1 MLLWNGKP
9 LTDPI
14 SPTER
19 IQVTKTG
26 ATASVSDHVVGE
38 EPLEI
43 RIDAGVGLQQLAI
56 TMRTPGADIELGAG
70 FLWTE
75 GLLRTREDLIGIT
88 TCKDKELTPREQ
100 ENVIVARVVPDAPA
114 VSRILERRFTITSAC
129 GVCGS
134 THIEDLRKR
143 GCANVSEPGLSDDA
157 LAKLPDLMR
166 PKQKI
171 FDKTGGLHAAG
182 LFDPNG
188 NLIVVREDVGRHNA
202 VDKVIGYA
210 LMNDLLPLQ
219 GYALAISGR
228 GGFEIIQKAI
238 AAGISAVVAVS
249 APTSLAVETAREFG
263 LTLLG
268 FARNGEATKYS
279 PAPIADLKN

>member
-1 MLLWNGKP
+1 M
-9 LTDPI
+9 TSHEPI
-14 SPTER
+14 SPTQR
-19 IQVTKTG
+19 IQVSKMPSET
-26 ATASVSDHVVGE
+26 SVSDYVVGE

-43 RIDAGVGLQQLAI
+43 RIDGGSGLQQLAI

-70 FLWTE
+70 FLWSE
-75 GLLRTREDLIGIT
+75 GLLRNREDLIGIT
-88 TCKDKELTPREQ
+88 TCKDKELSPREQ
-100 ENVIVARVVPDAPA
+100 ENVIVAQVVPDAPA
-114 VSRILERRFTITSAC
+114 VTRTMERRFTISSAC

-134 THIEDLRKR
+134 THVGDLRER
-143 GCANVSEPGLSDDA
+143 GCENVSAPGLSDHD

-182 LFDPNG
+182 LFDQTG
-188 NLIVVREDVGRHNA
+188 KLIVVREDVGRHNA

-210 LMNDLLPLQ
+210 LMHDLLPLS
-219 GYALAISGR
+219 GYSLAISGR

-238 AAGISAVVAVS
+238 SAGISAVVAVS

-268 FARNGEATKYS
+268 FTRNGTATKYS
-279 PAPIADLKN
+279 PAP

>member
-1 MLLWNGKP
+1 
-9 LTDPI
+9 LTSQEPI
-14 SPTER
+14 SPTQR
-19 IQVTKTG
+19 IQVLKTKSNT
-26 ATASVSDHVVGE
+26 SVSDHVVGE

-43 RIDAGVGLQQLAI
+43 RIDGGAGLQQLAI

-100 ENVIVARVVPDAPA
+100 ENVIVARVVSDAPA
-114 VSRILERRFTITSAC
+114 VTRTLERRFMISSAC

-134 THIEDLRKR
+134 SHIDDLRTR
-143 GCANVSEPGLSDDA
+143 GCSNVSVPGISESEL
-157 LAKLPDLMR
+157 LKLPELMR

-182 LFDPNG
+182 LFDPQG
-188 NLIVVREDVGRHNA
+188 TLVVVREDVGRHNA

-210 LMNDLLPLQ
+210 LMNDLLPLD
-219 GYALAISGR
+219 GYSLAISGR

-238 AAGISAVVAVS
+238 AARISAVVAVS

-263 LTLLG
+263 LTLYG
-268 FARNGEATKYS
+268 FAREDSATKYS
-279 PAPIADLKN
+279 PAP

>member
-1 MLLWNGKP
+1 
-9 LTDPI
+9 
-14 SPTER
+14 
-19 IQVTKTG
+19 
-26 ATASVSDHVVGE
+26 
-38 EPLEI
+38 
-43 RIDAGVGLQQLAI
+43 
-56 TMRTPGADIELGAG
+56 MRTPGADIELGAG
-70 FLWTE
+70 FLWNE

-88 TCKDKELTPREQ
+88 TCKDKDLTPREQ

-114 VSRILERRFTITSAC
+114 VARTLERRFTITSAC

-134 THIEDLRKR
+134 THIEDLRQR
-143 GCANVSEPGLSDDA
+143 GCTNVTEPGLSDDE

-182 LFDPNG
+182 LFDPSG

>member
-1 MLLWNGKP
+1 
-9 LTDPI
+9 LTSQEPI
-14 SPTER
+14 SPTQR
-19 IQVTKTG
+19 IQVFKTKSN
-26 ATASVSDHVVGE
+26 ASVSDHVVGE

-43 RIDAGVGLQQLAI
+43 RIDGGAGLQQLAI
-56 TMRTPGADIELGAG
+56 TMRTPGDDIELGAG

-75 GLLRTREDLIGIT
+75 GLLRNREDLIGIT

-100 ENVIVARVVPDAPA
+100 ENVIVARVALDAPA
-114 VSRILERRFTITSAC
+114 VTRTLERRFTISSAC

-134 THIEDLRKR
+134 THIDDLRTR
-143 GCANVSEPGLSDDA
+143 GCSNVSAPGISESEL
-157 LAKLPDLMR
+157 LKLPELMR
-166 PKQKI
+166 PKQRI

-182 LFDPNG
+182 LFDPQG
-188 NLIVVREDVGRHNA
+188 NLVVVREDVGRHNA

-210 LMNDLLPLQ
+210 LMNDLLPLD

-238 AAGISAVVAVS
+238 SARISAVVAVS

-263 LTLLG
+263 LTLYG
-268 FARNGEATKYS
+268 FAREDSATKYS
-279 PAPIADLKN
+279 PAP

>member
-1 MLLWNGKP
+1 
-9 LTDPI
+9 
-14 SPTER
+14 
-19 IQVTKTG
+19 
-26 ATASVSDHVVGE
+26 
-38 EPLEI
+38 
-43 RIDAGVGLQQLAI
+43 
-56 TMRTPGADIELGAG
+56 
-70 FLWTE
+70 
-75 GLLRTREDLIGIT
+75 
-88 TCKDKELTPREQ
+88 
-100 ENVIVARVVPDAPA
+100 
-114 VSRILERRFTITSAC
+114 
-129 GVCGS
+129 
-134 THIEDLRKR
+134 
-143 GCANVSEPGLSDDA
+143 
-157 LAKLPDLMR
+157 MR